1 MYKLEGKVALV
12 TGAGGEHGI
21 GRAIATRLAAEG
33 ADLVVNDVVENPYA
47 GNASGWRGL
56 PSLVRQIEGL
66 GRQVL
71 SVVADVSVAAQVE
84 VIVQQAVARFGHLDI
99 LVANAGSR
107 PGRDRVEVVDL
118 EEEDWDLVQR
128 VNGKGVFLSC
138 RAVARQLIAQGQGG
152 KIITLSSSA
161 GKQGYARFG
170 AYCASKFAV
179 IGLTQC
185 LALELAPHHINV
197 NAICPDTVDTERTAY
212 IAAMLAPDGVKGE
225 EYHREMLRQKAE
237 LIPLGRVATIE
248 DIARTAAFLASAE
261 SDFLTGLAISVSG
274 GLVMH

>member
-21 GRAIATRLAAEG
+21 GRAIAARLAAEG
-33 ADLVVNDVVENPYA
+33 ADLVINDVVENPYA
-47 GNASGWRGL
+47 GNPSGWQGL

-84 VIVQQAVARFGHLDI
+84 VMVQQAVARFGHLDI

-161 GKQGYARFG
+161 GKEGYARFG
-170 AYCASKFAV
+170 AYCFSKFGV

-212 IAAMLAPDGVKGE
+212 IAAMLAPEGTKGE
-225 EYHREMLRQKAE
+225 EYHREMVRQKAE
-237 LIPLGRVATIE
+237 LIPLGRVATTE

>member
-12 TGAGGEHGI
+12 TGAGGEKGI

-33 ADLVVNDVVENPYA
+33 ADLVVNDVVENPYP
-47 GNASGWRGL
+47 GNPSGWQGL

-66 GRQVL
+66 GRRAIH
-71 SVVADVSVAAQVE
+71 VVADVSAAAQVE
-84 VIVQQAVARFGHLDI
+84 AMVQQAVARFGHLDI

-107 PGRDRVEVVDL
+107 PGRDRVPIVDL
-118 EEEDWDLVQR
+118 EEDAWDLVHR
-128 VNGKGVFLSC
+128 INAKGTFLCC
-138 RAVARQLIAQGQGG
+138 RAAARQLIRQGQGG

-161 GKQGYARFG
+161 GKVGMARFG

-179 IGLTQC
+179 IGLTQS

-212 IAAMLAPDGVKGE
+212 IAAILAPQGIKGE
-225 EYHREMLRQKAE
+225 EYHREMVRQKAE
-237 LIPLGRVATIE
+237 LIPLGRVPTTE
-248 DIARTAAFLASAE
+248 DIANTAAFLASAE
-261 SDFLTGLAISVSG
+261 SDFLTGLAVSVSG

>member
-12 TGAGGEHGI
+12 TGAGGEKGI
-21 GRAIATRLAAEG
+21 GRAIAARLAAEG
-33 ADLVVNDVVENPYA
+33 ADLVINDVVENPYA
-47 GNASGWRGL
+47 GNASGWQGL
-56 PSLVRQIEGL
+56 PSLGRQIEGL
-66 GRQVL
+66 GRRAL

-84 VIVQQAVARFGHLDI
+84 EMVQEAVTRFGRLDI

-107 PGRDRVEVVDL
+107 PGRDRVEVVEL

-128 VNGKGVFLSC
+128 VNGKGVFLTC
-138 RAVARQLIAQGQGG
+138 RAVARQLIKQGQGG

-161 GKQGYARFG
+161 GKQGFARFG
-170 AYCASKFAV
+170 AYCFSKFGV

-212 IAAMLAPDGVKGE
+212 IAAMLAPEGTKGE
-225 EYHREMLRQKAE
+225 EYHREMVQQKAQA
-237 LIPLGRVATIE
+237 IPLGRVATTE

-261 SDFLTGLAISVSG
+261 SDFLTGLAISISG

>member
-1 MYKLEGKVALV
+1 MYDLEGKVALV
-12 TGAGGEHGI
+12 TGAGGENGI
-21 GRAIATRLAAEG
+21 GRAIAARLAAEG
-33 ADLVVNDVVENPYA
+33 ADLVINDVVENPYP
-47 GNASGWRGL
+47 GNPSGWQGL
-56 PSLVRQIEGL
+56 PSLVAQIEGL
-66 GRQVL
+66 GRQAF

-84 VIVQQAVARFGHLDI
+84 QMVQQAVARFGRIDI
-99 LVANAGSR
+99 LVAIAGSR
-107 PGRDRVEVVDL
+107 PGGDRVPVVDL
-118 EEEDWDLVQR
+118 AEEDWDLVQR

-170 AYCASKFAV
+170 AYCFSKFGV

-185 LALELAPHHINV
+185 LAIELAPHHINV

-212 IAAMLAPDGVKGE
+212 IAGMLAPEGMTRE
-225 EYHREMLRQKAE
+225 EYHREMVRQKAA
-237 LIPLGRVATIE
+237 LIPLGRVATTE

-261 SDFLTGLAISVSG
+261 SDFLTGLAVSVSG

>member
-21 GRAIATRLAAEG
+21 GRAIAARLAAEG
-33 ADLVVNDVVENPYA
+33 ADLVINDVVENPYA
-47 GNASGWRGL
+47 GNASGWQGL

-84 VIVQQAVARFGHLDI
+84 VMVQQAVARFGHLDI

-107 PGRDRVEVVDL
+107 PGRDRVAVVDL

-225 EYHREMLRQKAE
+225 EYHREMVRQKAE
-237 LIPLGRVATIE
+237 LIPLGRVATTE